1 MATTASVRRLGWTTA
16 LVMAA
21 ACGSL
26 DSLLEVDVPSQ
37 IPADQFEVPANAALI
52 VNSVVGEFECA
63 LTRFI
68 VAGGLVGNELRDVQA
83 TGGPGTT
90 WDLDRRTI
98 APVGYHAVDG
108 CGGFRFGVYVPL
120 STTRW
125 LADKVL
131 TALQGWSDAE
141 VPARAGLL
149 PKAAAFA
156 GYSTLLLGEAMCS
169 ASLDIGPELTRD
181 QVFQRAEERF
191 SQAITT
197 ATAAGDS
204 PLLNL
209 ARVGRARA
217 RLNQAVRGGTVVNA
231 SKLAE
236 AGADAA
242 LVPAGFVYNAAYVF
256 PSERTENRVFGSINR
271 QSLNA
276 VEAGYRNLTW
286 AGVPDPRVVA
296 VDAVRRGADGI
307 NQAWEQRKYS
317 GSNSPIPIARYAE
330 ARLIVAEA
338 AVGAGN
344 PQAATDIINALHQAA
359 GIPPFAGGDAATVQ
373 AQIVEERKR
382 ELFLEGHH
390 LFDIQ
395 KYGIPLYPD
404 AGLAF
409 QTAVGG
415 SNKGGTY
422 GTDTCLPLP
431 DIERDNNPNLT
442 RAGGR

>member
-1 MATTASVRRLGWTTA
+1 MASTVSMRRLGCTAA
-16 LVMAA
+16 LVLTS
-21 ACGSL
+21 ACGAL
-26 DSLLEVDVPSQ
+26 ESLLEVDVPSQ
-37 IPADQFEVPANAALI
+37 IPAEQFEVPANAPLI

-63 LTRFI
+63 LSRFI

-98 APVGYHAVDG
+98 PPVGYHAADG
-108 CGGFRFGVYVPL
+108 CNGIRFGVYVPL

-125 LADKVL
+125 LADNIL
-131 TALQGWSDAE
+131 ASLQGWSDAQ
-141 VPARAGLL
+141 VPTRAELI
-149 PKAAAFA
+149 PRAAAFA

-169 ASLDIGPELTRD
+169 VALDVGPELTRD
-181 QVFQRAEERF
+181 AMFQRAEERF
-191 SQAITT
+191 TQAIAA
-197 ATAAGDS
+197 ATAVGNS
-204 PLLNL
+204 SLLNL

-217 RLNQAVRGGTVVNA
+217 RHNQAIRGGTVVSA
-231 SKLAE
+231 AKLAE

-242 LVPAGFVYNAAYVF
+242 LVPAGFVFNAAYVF
-256 PSERTENRVFGSINR
+256 PTERTENRIFGSINR

-276 VEAGYRNLTW
+276 VEEVYRNLTW

-296 VDAVRRGADGI
+296 VDAGRPGADGV
-307 NQAWEQRKYS
+307 NRLWEQRKYT

-330 ARLIVAEA
+330 AQLIMAEA
-338 AVGAGN
+338 AVAAGN
-344 PQAATDIINALHQAA
+344 PQAATNIINALHQAA
-359 GIPPFAGGDAATVQ
+359 GIPAFAGGDAATVQ

-390 LFDIQ
+390 LADLG
-395 KYGIPLYPD
+395 KYTIPLFPA

-409 QTAVGG
+409 QAAVGG
-415 SNKGGTY
+415 NNKGGTY

-431 DIERDNNPNLT
+431 NVERDNNPNLAVA
-442 RAGGR
+442 RDR